1 MSFLN
6 TSKAIPVCGINNIFK
21 ENHYQKKKKKS
32 MGNFAL
38 FQKAVKLSVALTI
51 AKI

>member
-1 MSFLN
+1 M
-6 TSKAIPVCGINNIFK
+6 PVCGISNIFK
-21 ENHYQKKKKKS
+21 ENHYQKKS